1 MSHALTTF
9 RIGAMVA
16 LALVAGCSTLHAR
29 STPEAR
35 RASLLVLCTDPDI
48 DVPATWCREVATS
61 EAKPFN
67 SRVRR

>member
-1 MSHALTTF
+1 MNLTML
-9 RIGAMVA
+9 RIGAMVT
-16 LALVAGCSTLHAR
+16 LALVGGCSTLHAR

-48 DVPATWCREVATS
+48 DVPATWCRDVAAN